1 MDGTGAESVK
11 DLSIRVLQ
19 MISIMETLAEGRNVI
34 VVAADSD
41 LLSVWQAVIAGAP
54 LEGHQAFALDSG
66 EVRLLEY
73 QLGYG
78 PYKGYSVL
86 TPGSTHMA
94 RMEKAKKIVVEGM
107 KATKAKEGDDGRK
120 INHGEDSEEK
130 SDRKKDVN
138 DLSEGSKY
146 TTASESR
153 LAMAERLQQSREAI
167 KKSKDAALAADNAK
181 RLEQQKMRQ
190 AKEAAAA
197 AMARTAARS
206 AKLSRPA
213 DKEIEQYVKEPSQFI
228 TQYPVGATI
237 IAWAALQATNRAR
250 NIHKTEYGDGPP
262 GSESSIP
269 PPPMSK
275 SRAASI
281 AKHRERPE
289 DLHRIADA
297 RPMHKKLAQDY
308 FLEAVVAIE
317 TRDSLDKNTKMDVE
331 AMAELLEKHNAF
343 EKDRRDLE
351 TQSSDRRLLAQMN
364 LKTREDDDEEFE
376 YSWLNAIDE
385 IRVVDA
391 MNQSL
396 RQDGTK
402 SIN

>member
-1 MDGTGAESVK
+1 
-11 DLSIRVLQ
+11 

-54 LEGHQAFALDSG
+54 LEGHQAFAFDSG

-78 PYKGYSVL
+78 PHKGYSVL

-94 RMEKAKKIVVEGM
+94 RMEKAKKIVAEGM
-107 KATKAKEGDDGRK
+107 KATKAKGGDDGRK
-120 INHGEDSEEK
+120 INHGDDSEEG
-130 SDRKKDVN
+130 SDGKKYVN

-146 TTASESR
+146 ITAPESR
-153 LAMAERLQQSREAI
+153 LAMAERLQQSREAV
-167 KKSKDAALAADNAK
+167 KKRKDAELAADNAK
-181 RLEQQKMRQ
+181 RLEQQKKRQ

-197 AMARTAARS
+197 AMARTAGRS

-213 DKEIEQYVKEPSQFI
+213 DKEIEQYVKETSQFI

-250 NIHKTEYGDGPP
+250 NIHKIEHGDELLGR
-262 GSESSIP
+262 ESTIS

-275 SRAASI
+275 ARAASI
-281 AKHRERPE
+281 AKPHKKPE

-297 RPMHKKLAQDY
+297 RPVPKKSAQDY
-308 FLEAVVAIE
+308 FLEAVVAVE
-317 TRDSLDKNTKMDVE
+317 TRDSLEKNTKMDVK
-331 AMAELLEKHNAF
+331 AMAELLEDNNAL
-343 EKDRRDLE
+343 EKDGKDLE
-351 TQSSDRRLLAQMN
+351 AQSSDQRLLAQMN
-364 LKTREDDDEEFE
+364 AKTREDDDEEFE
-376 YSWLNAIDE
+376 DSWLNAIDE

-391 MNQSL
+391 VNKSL
-396 RQDGTK
+396 RQEGAK

>member
-1 MDGTGAESVK
+1 
-11 DLSIRVLQ
+11 

-54 LEGHQAFALDSG
+54 LEGHQAFAFDSG

-78 PYKGYSVL
+78 PHKGYSVL

-94 RMEKAKKIVVEGM
+94 RMEKAKKIVAEGM
-107 KATKAKEGDDGRK
+107 KATKAKGGDDGRK
-120 INHGEDSEEK
+120 INHGDDSEEE
-130 SDRKKDVN
+130 SDGKKYVN

-153 LAMAERLQQSREAI
+153 LAMAERLQQSREAV
-167 KKSKDAALAADNAK
+167 KKRKDAELAADNAK
-181 RLEQQKMRQ
+181 RLEQQKTRQ

-197 AMARTAARS
+197 AIKRTAARS
-206 AKLSRPA
+206 AKLNRPA

-250 NIHKTEYGDGPP
+250 NIHKIEDGDELLGR
-262 GSESSIP
+262 ESTIS

-275 SRAASI
+275 STAASI
-281 AKHRERPE
+281 AKPHKRPE

-297 RPMHKKLAQDY
+297 RPVPKKSAQDY
-308 FLEAVVAIE
+308 FLEAVVAVVAVE
-317 TRDSLDKNTKMDVE
+317 TRDSLEKNTKMDVK
-331 AMAELLEKHNAF
+331 AMAELLEDHNAS
-343 EKDRRDLE
+343 EKDGKDLE
-351 TQSSDRRLLAQMN
+351 AQSSDRRLLAQMN
-364 LKTREDDDEEFE
+364 VKTREDDDEEFE

-391 MNQSL
+391 VNKSL
-396 RQDGTK
+396 RQEGAK